1 MNKQDA
7 SSRWTMFERFFIFFN
22 LIAFKNDFSIIYMWQ
37 GDEAFLVG
45 SQLIFQR
52 LSFHWVR
59 YS

>member
-1 MNKQDA
+1 
-7 SSRWTMFERFFIFFN
+7 MFERFFIFFN

-37 GDEAFLVG
+37 GNEAFLVG